1 VFKGVDKET
10 KKDVA
15 IKKIKMD
22 SKDEGI
28 PSTAIR
34 EISILKHLEFP
45 NILKINEF
53 ILTKNELYM
62 IFDYEESDLKR

>member
-1 VFKGVDKET
+1 VFKGVDKDT

-53 ILTKNELYM
+53 ILTKNEL
-62 IFDYEESDLKR
+62 

>member
-1 VFKGVDKET
+1 MFKGIEKDT

-45 NILKINEF
+45 NILKINEY

-62 IFDYEESDLKR
+62 IFDFEESDLKR